1 MNLKTMIPIKAMCLV
16 PLTALW
22 LASTPVQA
30 QTAPAKAPTAT
41 MPMGQAHMGVI
52 FGMMAGIPAA
62 LIAVSLKRQTPTEQP
77 SNQQGERPLLP
88 APIPAPRPKLIIV
101 QSIIAW
107 APMLH
112 C

>member
-1 MNLKTMIPIKAMCLV
+1 MRRFSGVIVLAAIAVVGWQIGGILSHD
-16 PLTALW
+16 ALS
-22 LASTPVQA
+22 L
-30 QTAPAKAPTAT
+30 
-41 MPMGQAHMGVI
+41 MLGVI

-101 QSIIAW
+101 QPERALLSVGNQQRIEVKK
-107 APMLH
+107 
-112 C
+112 

>member
-1 MNLKTMIPIKAMCLV
+1 MRRFSGVIVLAAIAVVGWQIGSVLSRD
-16 PLTALW
+16 ALGMA
-22 LASTPVQA
+22 L
-30 QTAPAKAPTAT
+30 
-41 MPMGQAHMGVI
+41 GVI

-101 QSIIAW
+101 QPERALLSVGNQQRIEVKK
-107 APMLH
+107 
-112 C
+112 